1 MNSEEITITRKLSK
15 LVSQLTNTTMP
26 VTRISYSP
34 AVPRQRRN
42 MSGSVGGSSEN
53 EWGSDFEDSSDT
65 KTTARQDM
73 TAPGSATGRKVSVDQ
88 NRVKSSKVSLNQVPK
103 PYKPPSKPN
112 SNIERVPASPE
123 YSNVKKASLALKRS
137 TISAKI
143 STLEETSSQNEKQA
157 NGIAE
162 NSKMLIKGNN
172 SKSSL
177 KSTNRTTMQ
186 DSFLT
191 SGEKVKSTVPSVKNT
206 SKLKTHNTTVDESK
220 SLLCAKNKK
229 GNVSNSSASDMN
241 KKPDK
246 FSTPEVPTN
255 NTKSS
260 VRDTNISKF
269 QPEHGNH
276 IKPYI
281 PTKKSAVK
289 STVAN
294 NSSNGLERNAKQNKL
309 NDKESQAGPEKQEG
323 KVINKSDSKNLLHKQ
338 VNKHPEESAS
348 RSDHPSTHCDKTT
361 TIPSQNKS
369 L

>member
-1 MNSEEITITRKLSK
+1 MTA
-15 LVSQLTNTTMP
+15 P
-26 VTRISYSP
+26 G
-34 AVPRQRRN
+34 
-42 MSGSVGGSSEN
+42 GSVGGSSEN

-73 TAPGSATGRKVSVDQ
+73 TAPGSATGRKVTVDQ

-112 SNIERVPASPE
+112 SNIDRVPASPE
-123 YSNVKKASLALKRS
+123 YSNVKKASLALKKS

-143 STLEETSSQNEKQA
+143 STLEEKSSQNEKQA
-157 NGIAE
+157 NGIAG
-162 NSKMLIKGNN
+162 NSKILIKGNN

-206 SKLKTHNTTVDESK
+206 LKLKTHNTTVDESK
-220 SLLCAKNKK
+220 SFLCAKNKK

-246 FSTPEVPTN
+246 FSPPKVPTN
-255 NTKSS
+255 NTKRS

-269 QPEHGNH
+269 QPE
-276 IKPYI
+276 
-281 PTKKSAVK
+281 
-289 STVAN
+289 
-294 NSSNGLERNAKQNKL
+294 L
-309 NDKESQAGPEKQEG
+309 
-323 KVINKSDSKNLLHKQ
+323 
-338 VNKHPEESAS
+338 
-348 RSDHPSTHCDKTT
+348 
-361 TIPSQNKS
+361 
-369 L
+369 